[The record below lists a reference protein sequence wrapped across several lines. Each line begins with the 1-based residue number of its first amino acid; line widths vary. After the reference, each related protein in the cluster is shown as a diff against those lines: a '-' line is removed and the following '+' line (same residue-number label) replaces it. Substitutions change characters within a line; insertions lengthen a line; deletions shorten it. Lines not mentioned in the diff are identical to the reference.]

1 MYAIFRAGGY
11 QYRADKGATLRIPVI
26 TADVGETVTFD
37 DVLLAAD
44 GEDVKVGEP
53 RLAGAK
59 IEAEVVKHGRGRKVI
74 VFKRKRRKNYRR
86 KQGHRQGFTE
96 VRIKDIVV

>member
-1 MYAIFRAGGY
+1 MYAIFRAGGH
-11 QYRADKGATLRIPVI
+11 QYRADEGATVRIPVI
-26 TADVGETVTFD
+26 TAEIGETVTFD

-53 RLAGAK
+53 KLAGAK
-59 IEAEVVKHGRGRKVI
+59 IKAEVVKHGRGRKVI